1 MMHMRSLVGLAT
13 LAMVG
18 VMATSVFA
26 QPPGGGGRGR
36 GFGGGMGGPQST
48 VSLAANAAVQKD
60 LEATEDQAAKLKTLS
75 DEARAEMSQGA
86 QDFAA
91 LRDLPAE
98 ERRAKMDEL
107 NAKRAET
114 AKKVAEKFKPK
125 LAEVLNAKQVER
137 LDQIVLQASGA
148 QAYADPAV
156 VKALTL
162 SKEQQDKMAA
172 INKDFGDKTREL
184 MPARGAGGNAGG
196 GGGGAGG
203 GAEIFTKMRELGTAR
218 DKDLE
223 AVLTADQKA
232 QFAKMKGKE
241 FDLAQLRGP
250 GGPGGGRGGAGGGG
264 ARPQ

>member
-1 MMHMRSLVGLAT
+1 MMRMRSLAGLAI

-18 VMATSVFA
+18 MMATSAIA
-26 QPPGGGGRGR
+26 QPPGGGRGGRGGG
-36 GFGGGMGGPQST
+36 GFGMGAPSALM
-48 VSLAANAAVQKD
+48 LAGNPAVQKD
-60 LEATEDQAAKLKTLS
+60 LEATENQAGKLKTLS
-75 DEARAEMSQGA
+75 DEVRAEMSQGA
-86 QDFAA
+86 PDFAA

-98 ERRAKMDEL
+98 ERRAKMEEA

-114 AKKVAEKFKPK
+114 TKKVNEKFKPK

-156 VKALTL
+156 VKSLAL
-162 SKEQQDKMAA
+162 SKEQQDKMAS
-172 INKDFGDKTREL
+172 INKDFGEKQREL
-184 MPARGAGGNAGG
+184 MPARGAGGGNAGG
-196 GGGGAGG
+196 GGAAGG
-203 GAEIFTKMRELGTAR
+203 GAEVFAKIRELNTTR

-223 AVLTADQKA
+223 AVLTADQKS

-241 FDLAQLRGP
+241 FDVAQLRGP

-264 ARPQ
+264 RPPQ